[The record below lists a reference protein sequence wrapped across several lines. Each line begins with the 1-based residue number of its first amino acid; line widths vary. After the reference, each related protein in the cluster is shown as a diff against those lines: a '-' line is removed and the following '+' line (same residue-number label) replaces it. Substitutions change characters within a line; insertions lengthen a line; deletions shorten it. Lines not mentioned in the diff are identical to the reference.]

1 MANLK
6 VLVVDDEFLIR
17 NYFKKRICWEELGM
31 EIAGEASSAR
41 EALDLIDQIVPDI
54 IFTDIC
60 MPFMDG
66 IEFSKA
72 VIEKFP
78 HIKIV
83 VVTGHE
89 EFDYAKRSIKL
100 GISDFL
106 LKPVNPEE
114 IRKAALEL
122 KSKIELERNHISEY
136 EKLKQRL
143 DEGLPYMQEK
153 FLNELLSSEL
163 DQFELKD
170 KLSYF
175 KIDINQH
182 CDVFQ
187 TAVIE
192 VEVNNS
198 IRGAREREEELILLE
213 MKCSDLI
220 RQVLREDQYVQVFFD
235 NGRKI
240 VILSNN
246 ESLDLTDC
254 CETIKALLINRCK
267 CFVCIG
273 IGNRVY
279 GLKNIKATYREAY
292 DALNYKVVIGKNQV
306 VNYNDI
312 TYNNNQL
319 WRGIPNKGEKLD
331 FFIKTGMKHKAIELI
346 DELFSES
353 CFNPST
359 TIENLRIEA
368 SDILSAC
375 MRVLL
380 ELKID
385 TAGLWNKNTQPY
397 EDVFRIDNL
406 VEMKNYLKSLIENVI
421 DKIHC
426 FNISK
431 ANLLI
436 AQIQEY
442 IEKNIQNA
450 DLSLSTIA
458 KQFYVSSSHLCRLF
472 KQETNQ
478 TVVEYITRER
488 MKCATRLLKETNLK
502 VYQIGEMLGINDP
515 NYFSTIFKKFTGLSV
530 NEFRKEKSHY
540 STDDSFQGKNQ

>member
-17 NYFKKRICWEELGM
+17 NYFKKRICWEDLGM

-41 EALDLIDQIVPDI
+41 EALDLVDQIIPDI

-66 IEFSKA
+66 IEFSKT
-72 VIEKFP
+72 VVEKYP

-83 VVTGHE
+83 VVTGHD
-89 EFDYAKRSIKL
+89 EFDYVKRSIKL

-114 IRKAALEL
+114 IRKVSLEL
-122 KSKIELERNHISEY
+122 KSKIELERTHINEY
-136 EKLKQRL
+136 EKMKQRL
-143 DEGLPYMQEK
+143 DESLPYIQEK
-153 FLNELLSSEL
+153 FLNELLSNEL
-163 DQFELKD
+163 DQSEIMD
-170 KLSYF
+170 KLNYF
-175 KIDINQH
+175 KIDINQQ
-182 CDVFQ
+182 CDAFQ

-192 VEVNNS
+192 VEASNS
-198 IRGAREREEELILLE
+198 TKGAREREEELILLE

-235 NGRKI
+235 NSRKI

-267 CFVCIG
+267 CFACIG

-279 GLKNIKATYREAY
+279 GLKNIKVSYREAC

-312 TYNNNQL
+312 TYNSDQS

-331 FFIKTGMKHKAIELI
+331 FFIKTGMKQKAIDLI

-353 CFNPST
+353 SFNLST

-368 SDILSAC
+368 FDILSAC

-380 ELKID
+380 ELKVD
-385 TAGLWNKNTQPY
+385 TVSLWEKNTKPY

-406 VEMKNYLKSLIENVI
+406 IEMKNYLKSFIEQVI

-426 FNISK
+426 FNERK
-431 ANLLI
+431 ANILI
-436 AQIQEY
+436 TQIQEY
-442 IEKNIQNA
+442 IEKNIHYA

-458 KQFYVSSSHLCRLF
+458 KRFFVSSSHLCRLF
-472 KQETNQ
+472 KQETKQ

-488 MKCATRLLKETNLK
+488 MKCAAKLLKETDLK

-515 NYFSTIFKKFTGLSV
+515 NYFSTIFKKFTGFSV
-530 NEFRKEKSHY
+530 NEFRKEKSH
-540 STDDSFQGKNQ
+540 STDNLFQ